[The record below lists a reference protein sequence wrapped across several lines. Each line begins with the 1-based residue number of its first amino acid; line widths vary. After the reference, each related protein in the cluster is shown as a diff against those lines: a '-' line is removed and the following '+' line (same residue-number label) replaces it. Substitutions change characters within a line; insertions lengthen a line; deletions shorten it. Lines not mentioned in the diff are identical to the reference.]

1 MEHWIGTFTTWYLT
15 KIFPFHPHWRHME
28 VNYFSG
34 NGLVLKVPT
43 ACAHT
48 SHLCAYIKGFGG
60 KMLSILYGPLH
71 PFSWWINSYFTHVLK
86 GHLLSFKWQPVKAFW
101 HFLSKSGISIRDGH
115 CLNSIVSLIKHNL
128 FKASGQ
134 KLRKRACINIT
145 DSLAP
150 LLTLSPN
157 SEHINT
163 QTLSQKDILGFRLN
177 IHLAFVQLLPPS
189 VFRQPPQIINVYST
203 PTAHLAAI
211 RREGG

>member
-1 MEHWIGTFTTWYLT
+1 
-15 KIFPFHPHWRHME
+15 ME

-115 CLNSIVSLIKHNL
+115 CLNSIVSLIKDNL

-145 DSLAP
+145 DSLALCWHCLQIPSTHTDPFPEGHSRISSEYP
-150 LLTLSPN
+150 L
-157 SEHINT
+157 
-163 QTLSQKDILGFRLN
+163 
-177 IHLAFVQLLPPS
+177 S
-189 VFRQPPQIINVYST
+189 VRSLRPCLDS
-203 PTAHLAAI
+203 
-211 RREGG
+211 RRR